1 MSDTLK
7 VGFIVGSLSSGS
19 INRQLAHALAR
30 LAPPTLPFT
39 EIAIRDLPF
48 YSAEQE
54 AALPSAVRAFKQAL
68 ADADA
73 VLIVTPEYN
82 RSLPG
87 GLKNALDWASRPRG
101 ENALARKPT
110 AIIGTSPGA
119 LGTAVAQQ
127 HLRAVLAALDA
138 RLMMQPEGY
147 VQFKPGLVAAD
158 GAVTVEATAEFLRRY
173 LTEFHAFVLG
183 CLGEGARRGSCRPTP

>member
-1 MSDTLK
+1 MSNAFK
-7 VGFIVGSLSSGS
+7 VGFIVGSLSTGS

-30 LAPPTLPFT
+30 LAPPELRMS
-39 EIAIRDLPF
+39 EIAIRELPF

-54 AALPSAVRAFKQAL
+54 AALPSAVRTFKQAL
-68 ADADA
+68 ADVDA
-73 VLIVTPEYN
+73 VLVVTPEYN

-87 GLKNALDWASRPRG
+87 ALKNALDWASRPRG
-101 ENALARKPT
+101 ENAFALKPT
-110 AIIGTSPGA
+110 AIIGTSPGP

-127 HLRAVLAALDA
+127 HLRAVLAVLNA

-158 GAVTVEATAEFLRRY
+158 GTVTVEATAAFLRRY
-173 LTEFHAFVLG
+173 LAEFLAFI
-183 CLGEGARRGSCRPTP
+183 ARDLKDRSQG

>member
-1 MSDTLK
+1 MSSVHK
-7 VGFIVGSLSSGS
+7 VGFIVGSLSTGS
-19 INRQLAHALAR
+19 INRQLANALVR
-30 LAPPTLPFT
+30 LAPPALQFA
-39 EIAIRDLPF
+39 EIAIGDLPF

-54 AALPSAVRAFKQAL
+54 AAFPSAARTFKQAL

-73 VLIVTPEYN
+73 VLVVTPEYN

-87 GLKNALDWASRPRG
+87 VLKNALDWASRPRG
-101 ENALARKPT
+101 ENAFARKPT
-110 AIIGTSPGA
+110 AIIGASPGA

-127 HLRAVLAALDA
+127 HLRAVLAVLNA

-158 GAVTVEATAEFLRRY
+158 GTVTVEATAEFLRRY
-173 LTEFHAFVLG
+173 LAEFDTFVAG
-183 CLGEGARRGSCRPTP
+183 CLGNGAAR